1 MKAELHCPLCASE
14 DNSDYH
20 RDERRAY
27 RQCGT
32 CDLVF
37 VPPRFHL
44 DAAREK
50 AEYDLHENNVDDP
63 GYRRFLARLATPML
77 QQLAPGSSGLDFGCG
92 PGPALAAML
101 CEAGHS
107 VALYDLYYHPE
118 TAPMDDTYDFVCA
131 TEVVEHLAE
140 PAVEL
145 SRLWQCLRPGGVLG
159 VMTKLV
165 RDPVAFASWHYKS
178 DPTHICFFSGA
189 TWRWWAQRQGAELEI
204 LGSDVILLHKP
215 G

>member
-1 MKAELHCPLCASE
+1 MHCPLCASDE
-14 DNSDYH
+14 NSDYH
-20 RDERRAY
+20 RDDRRPY

-37 VPPRFHL
+37 VPPTFHL

-63 GYRRFLARLATPML
+63 GYRRFLSRLATPML
-77 QQLAPGSSGLDFGCG
+77 QHLTPGSSGLDFGCG

-101 CEAGHS
+101 GEAGHC
-107 VALYDLYYHPE
+107 VTLYDIYYHPE
-118 TAPMDDTYDFVCA
+118 TAPLGDTYDFVCA
-131 TEVVEHLAE
+131 TEVVEHLAQ
-140 PAVEL
+140 PGMEL
-145 SRLWQCLRPGGVLG
+145 SRLWHCLRPGGVLG

-165 RDPVAFASWHYKS
+165 RNPVAFATWHYKS
-178 DPTHICFFSGA
+178 DPTHICFFSRA
-189 TWRWWAQRQGAELEI
+189 TWRWWAERHGGELEI